1 MSDWAF
7 SLRQTRPGG
16 PVIALFVLF
25 ALALVV
31 GTIGGLL
38 AVAVAIVRAA
48 RSARRTRRSRRDA
61 SVATRAMDHHVKR
74 EHAEFQRIVNQEWPR
89 A

>member
-1 MSDWAF
+1 M
-7 SLRQTRPGG
+7 
-16 PVIALFVLF
+16 IALFVLF

-48 RSARRTRRSRRDA
+48 SSAWRTRRSRRDA
-61 SVATRAMDHHVKR
+61 SVATRAMDHRVKL
-74 EHAEFQRIVNQEWPR
+74 EDAEFQRIVNREWPST
-89 A
+89 